1 MSENKKGKTM
11 KNGFNSVYLCV
22 IYSAVLIVF
31 EHDLYMYDVPLLL
44 IPLAGSMKRTSPL
57 PPDGE
62 NHWLRYR
69 IFTG

>member
-31 EHDLYMYDVPLLL
+31 EHDLYMYDVPPFAHTTCRFHEKILSSSSRWWE
-44 IPLAGSMKRTSPL
+44 PLA
-57 PPDGE
+57 
-62 NHWLRYR
+62 
-69 IFTG
+69 

>member
-1 MSENKKGKTM
+1 M
-11 KNGFNSVYLCV
+11 C
-22 IYSAVLIVF
+22 
-31 EHDLYMYDVPLLL
+31 PLLL
-44 IPLAGSMKRTSPL
+44 IPLAGSMKRSSPL